1 MDPKLLEILKK
12 AKAVDNRAKQFD
24 KTDTSVLQSNVEA
37 RRPTPSITENMGG
50 MTQQQQMMMAQQ
62 AQPIKPTPAID
73 VNSETYQ
80 QRVKESKLPPE
91 IQKLM
96 LENPIPQPDAPG
108 TFSMD
113 EEMIKQI
120 NPDYGRQMVNETSV
134 SNHEIPTNQT
144 QTKTTQKSVNTQV
157 IRKMIAEEIAKA
169 LPSIVEQYFDKKMIQ
184 ENVKVL
190 SALTKRRK
198 AQ

>member
-50 MTQQQQMMMAQQ
+50 MTQQQMVMAQQ
-62 AQPIKPTPAID
+62 NQPVKPTPTID
-73 VNSETYQ
+73 VNSETYK

-96 LENPIPQPDAPG
+96 LEKPIPQPDAPG

-120 NPDYGRQMVNETSV
+120 NPDYGRQMVNEVSV

-144 QTKTTQKSVNTQV
+144 QAKTTQKSVNTQV

>member
-24 KTDTSVLQSNVEA
+24 KTDTSVLQSNVEV

-50 MTQQQQMMMAQQ
+50 MTQQQMAMAQQ
-62 AQPIKPTPAID
+62 TQPVKPTPTID
-73 VNSETYQ
+73 VNSETYK

-96 LENPIPQPDAPG
+96 LENPIPQPDTPG

-120 NPDYGRQMVNETSV
+120 NPDYGRQMVNEVSV

>member
-24 KTDTSVLQSNVEA
+24 KTDTSVLQSNVEV

-50 MTQQQQMMMAQQ
+50 MTQQQMAMAQQ
-62 AQPIKPTPAID
+62 NQPVKPTPTID
-73 VNSETYQ
+73 VNSETYK

-96 LENPIPQPDAPG
+96 LENPIPQPDTPG

-120 NPDYGRQMVNETSV
+120 NPDYGRQMVNEVSV

-144 QTKTTQKSVNTQV
+144 QAKTTQKSVNTQV

>member
-50 MTQQQQMMMAQQ
+50 MTQQQMAMAQQ
-62 AQPIKPTPAID
+62 NQPVKPTPTID
-73 VNSETYQ
+73 VNSETYK

-96 LENPIPQPDAPG
+96 LENPIPQPDTPG

-120 NPDYGRQMVNETSV
+120 NPDYGRQMVNEVSV

-144 QTKTTQKSVNTQV
+144 QAKTTQKSVNTQV

>member
-1 MDPKLLEILKK
+1 
-12 AKAVDNRAKQFD
+12 
-24 KTDTSVLQSNVEA
+24 
-37 RRPTPSITENMGG
+37 
-50 MTQQQQMMMAQQ
+50 
-62 AQPIKPTPAID
+62 
-73 VNSETYQ
+73 
-80 QRVKESKLPPE
+80 VKESKLPPE

-120 NPDYGRQMVNETSV
+120 NPDYGRQMVNEVSV

-144 QTKTTQKSVNTQV
+144 QAKTTQKSVNTQV

-198 AQ
+198 TQ

>member
-24 KTDTSVLQSNVEA
+24 KTDTSVLQSNVEV

-50 MTQQQQMMMAQQ
+50 MTQQQMAMAQQ
-62 AQPIKPTPAID
+62 TQPVKPTPTID
-73 VNSETYQ
+73 VNSETYK

-120 NPDYGRQMVNETSV
+120 NPDYGRQMVNEVSV

-144 QTKTTQKSVNTQV
+144 QAKTTQKSVNTQV

>member
-50 MTQQQQMMMAQQ
+50 MTQQQMAMAQQ
-62 AQPIKPTPAID
+62 NQPVKPTPTID
-73 VNSETYQ
+73 VNSETYK

-108 TFSMD
+108 TFPMD

-120 NPDYGRQMVNETSV
+120 NPDYGRQMVNEVSV

-144 QTKTTQKSVNTQV
+144 QAKTTQKSVNTQV

>member
-24 KTDTSVLQSNVEA
+24 KTDTSVLQSNVEV

-50 MTQQQQMMMAQQ
+50 MTQQQMAMAQQ
-62 AQPIKPTPAID
+62 TQPVKPTPTID
-73 VNSETYQ
+73 VNSETYK

-96 LENPIPQPDAPG
+96 LENPIPQPDTPG

-120 NPDYGRQMVNETSV
+120 NPDYGRQMVNEVSV

-144 QTKTTQKSVNTQV
+144 QAKTTQKSVNTQV

>member
-50 MTQQQQMMMAQQ
+50 MTQQQMAMAQQ
-62 AQPIKPTPAID
+62 NQPVKPTPTID
-73 VNSETYQ
+73 VNSETYK

-120 NPDYGRQMVNETSV
+120 NPDYGRQMVNEVSV

-144 QTKTTQKSVNTQV
+144 QAKTTQKSVNTQV

>member
-12 AKAVDNRAKQFD
+12 AKAIDNRAKQFD

-50 MTQQQQMMMAQQ
+50 MTQQQMAMAQQ
-62 AQPIKPTPAID
+62 TQPVKPTPTID
-73 VNSETYQ
+73 VNSETYK

-96 LENPIPQPDAPG
+96 LENPIPQPDTPG

-120 NPDYGRQMVNETSV
+120 NPDYGRQMVNEVSV

-144 QTKTTQKSVNTQV
+144 QAKTTQKSVNTQV